1 MYSTEQLSRTMT
13 NAITQLPETL
23 REQLIL
29 TKNEQ
34 SFSGLWVLEFEKTLS
49 NYGSNFLLLENKG
62 VSFRRNTGKGSK
74 TTMNFHDISLVD
86 SSGNFLMIIEN
97 KIWYHF
103 DGAKGSKT
111 PKLEPNV
118 KRQIK
123 ADISKIKITLKQNK
137 VSAQGYL
144 LINLVTP
151 SNTKLLPKSYLKS
164 HNTAISRTNNDID
177 TYIAEGV
184 EGVENHLA
192 QDLGIAQLAHCNLVF
207 GEGDNRSFLDSFC
220 VRVDL

>member
-1 MYSTEQLSRTMT
+1 MINSVNR
-13 NAITQLPETL
+13 LPETL

-49 NYGSNFLLLENKG
+49 NYGSNFLLIENKG
-62 VSFRRNTGKGSK
+62 VSFRRSSGKGTK

-86 SSGNFLMIIEN
+86 SYSNFLFIIEN

-103 DGAKGSKT
+103 DGAKGRKT

-118 KRQIK
+118 KSQIK
-123 ADISKIKITLKQNK
+123 ADISKIKTTLKQNK

-151 SNTKLLPKSYLKS
+151 SKTKLLPKSYLNS
-164 HNTAISRTNNDID
+164 HNSAMSRTKYDLD
-177 TYIAEGV
+177 TYITEGV
-184 EGVENHLA
+184 EGIANYLA
-192 QDLGIAQLAHCNLVF
+192 HDSGITELSHCNLVF
-207 GEGDNRSFLDSFC
+207 GEGKNRSFLDSFC